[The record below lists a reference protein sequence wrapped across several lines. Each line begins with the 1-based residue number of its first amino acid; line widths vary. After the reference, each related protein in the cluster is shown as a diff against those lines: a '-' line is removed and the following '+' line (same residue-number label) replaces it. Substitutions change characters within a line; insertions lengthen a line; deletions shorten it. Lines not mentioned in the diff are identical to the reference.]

1 MTTTIKPLKAKLKV
15 AEIRKAIRACIKGEA
30 ALLRHA
36 EKLRKLATK
45 EEASPKAA
53 VRELGARRQLAAVDF
68 ERASIEQLKLA
79 QALQQALDSGE
90 WEKSD
95 NVSVRSIFRCATV
108 YR

>member
-1 MTTTIKPLKAKLKV
+1 MIVKPLKATLDV
-15 AEIRKAIRACIKGEA
+15 AQIRKAIRSCLKGEA

-45 EEASPKAA
+45 EQASRKPA
-53 VRELGARRQLAAVDF
+53 VREFAARRLLAADDF
-68 ERASIEQLKLA
+68 ERGSIEQLKLG